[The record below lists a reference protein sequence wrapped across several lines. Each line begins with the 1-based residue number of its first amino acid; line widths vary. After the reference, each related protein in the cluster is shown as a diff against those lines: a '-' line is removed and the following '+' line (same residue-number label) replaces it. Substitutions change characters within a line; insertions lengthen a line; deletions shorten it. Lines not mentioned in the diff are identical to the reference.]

1 MADQTKAGAA
11 APEPQFVGIGGW
23 LILPAI
29 GFVGGSISGV
39 AGLIVS
45 LALFSER
52 AAAGYGII
60 YALEFLVFLAL
71 LAFLIY
77 TATRFFGKKSDA
89 PVNCVALFILSL
101 VASFMLLVIKLGA
114 GAEVPAIENVAQL
127 FGWIQYFGGMASAAI
142 WIEYFNVSE
151 RVKSTFVN

>member
-1 MADQTKAGAA
+1 MALSHA

-23 LILPAI
+23 LILPAL
-29 GFVGGSISGV
+29 GFVLGPIIGV
-39 AGLIVS
+39 VGLIVA
-45 LALFSER
+45 LALFSDRE
-52 AAAGYGII
+52 AAGYGGI
-60 YALEFLVFLAL
+60 YALELLVLLAL

-89 PVNCVALFILSL
+89 PVNCVALLILSL

-114 GAEVPAIENVAQL
+114 GAEVLAVESVEQL
-127 FGWIQYFGGMASAAI
+127 FGWSQYFGGITGAAI

-151 RVKSTFVN
+151 RVKATFVN